1 MDSSIVNVANCK
13 RPRESPVSTS
23 HKRVKAASL
32 APRDEDTY
40 TNTETASE
48 TTSSDGH
55 VRIPQE
61 SLFPETYSM
70 KRTEERH
77 QSAAQ
82 PNHGPHQSAQ
92 TSEEPES
99 NPSAAGRDIVNTSA
113 EDGGEDAV
121 EISATEDHGSYSDG
135 YVPRDYGDG
144 YVPRDYEDGGSEPG
158 SFVHIEDLD
167 KELGRWTVPP
177 EQLRP
182 ANPYKKGRILEI
194 RKHTACPP
202 FGADYPH
209 YEGVP
214 EYISERQ
221 LRGTTLVELCL
232 DHPAPKGETST
243 DQEPQTLEILKEIR
257 AGDESG
263 AQIVVCR
270 FSGSQEEVVAKIY
283 DPLYY
288 GFADRMWSDR
298 PRDVTYDAHMDYC
311 REVAAY
317 SELDGMLGGKEI
329 PKYYGSWTFQLPLE
343 LPGSSKPTLRDIR
356 LVLMEYIRGTQ
367 MTYLSPD
374 SVPESTGMEI
384 VTKLVE
390 GRAKIQFAGV
400 KHGDVS
406 QRNIMVCLAEPDIVE
421 RVAFVDFNY
430 AVVHRLDNHE
440 QMFSGLVRSPKL
452 NKLPNPIDAWWG
464 GALYGVAGEWLPKS
478 WEMRLRACQEWLYER
493 YGSSVDYEPPRRTL
507 HWDEENLPRMWIA
520 I

>member
-1 MDSSIVNVANCK
+1 MDSSIVNVASCK
-13 RPRESPVSTS
+13 RPKESPVSTS

-32 APRDEDTY
+32 APGDEDTY
-40 TNTETASE
+40 TNTATTSETASL
-48 TTSSDGH
+48 DGN
-55 VRIPQE
+55 VRITRE
-61 SLFPETYSM
+61 SLSPETYGV
-70 KRTEERH
+70 KRTEQSH
-77 QSAAQ
+77 QSASQ
-82 PNHGPHQSAQ
+82 PNYGPHQSAQ
-92 TSEEPES
+92 TPEEPES
-99 NPSAAGRDIVNTSA
+99 NPSVARRDTINKSA
-113 EDGGEDAV
+113 EGGGEDPV
-121 EISATEDHGSYSDG
+121 EISATEGLGPYSDG
-135 YVPRDYGDG
+135 YIPRDYD
-144 YVPRDYEDGGSEPG
+144 DDGSEPG
-158 SFVHIEDLD
+158 SFVHIENLD
-167 KELGRWTVPP
+167 KELGRWTVPSEP
-177 EQLRP
+177 LRP
-182 ANPYKKGRILEI
+182 ANPYKKGQTLEI
-194 RKHTACPP
+194 TKHTACPP

-214 EYISERQ
+214 EYTSERH

-232 DHPAPKGETST
+232 DHPAPTGETAT

-257 AGDESG
+257 AGDDSG

-270 FSGSQEEVVAKIY
+270 FSGGQEEVVAKIY

-288 GFADRMWSDR
+288 GFAERMWSDR

-317 SELDGMLGGKEI
+317 SELDGMLGGKKI

-343 LPGSSKPTLRDIR
+343 LPGSKPTLRDIR

-384 VTKLVE
+384 VTQLVE

-440 QMFSGLVRSPKL
+440 QMFSGLTRSPKL

-478 WEMRLRACQEWLYER
+478 WEMRLRACQEWLFER
-493 YGSSVDYEPPRRTL
+493 YGSSEDYEPPRRSLT
-507 HWDEENLPRMWIA
+507 WDEENIPQVWIA